1 MNGLKDKTYIG
12 GVPVIMRV
20 MTDDSMCLRQEV
32 QPKYPG
38 QQGIRI
44 D

>member
-20 MTDDSMCLRQEV
+20 MADDSVSL
-32 QPKYPG
+32 G
-38 QQGIRI
+38 QAAQAE
-44 D
+44 